1 MIAFTKIQAVLNHL
15 KKFKSIT
22 PAEAYDKYHTMRLSA
37 IIFVL
42 RDTYK
47 IETQMQEKE
56 TVYGTV
62 RFAKYVYKGIK
73 K

>member
-1 MIAFTKIQAVLNHL
+1 MKQLETGQQQTVNKDA
-15 KKFKSIT
+15 
-22 PAEAYDKYHTMRLSA
+22 AEAYEKYHTMRLSA

-42 RDTYK
+42 RDNYK

>member
-1 MIAFTKIQAVLNHL
+1 
-15 KKFKSIT
+15 
-22 PAEAYDKYHTMRLSA
+22 MRLSA

-42 RDTYK
+42 RDNYK